1 MPNGGYFTFDSL
13 YVLWQK
19 SSLGISFSSSRHG
32 LPGGNSRLPGC
43 PYLCPQVTRA
53 QPVRRVAEL
62 RKACGREA
70 RVARQGY
77 TACVCKIRVYMARV
91 CIAQVYK
98 ARFLPHQDL
107 HHQRLHGP
115 DLLGTHVAT
124 PLIKLRPPDPEERH
138 RSASNKACR
147 RQEWGPPWG
156 AEGLDLSAPLGSQVL
171 PGPLSKETVSSSC
184 PGGAR
189 GPFHHLRDPP
199 PAFPFATSCFPVTGD
214 RREDKERSCAQ
225 RPRQAIPASVGD
237 NAGLF
242 TLPLLTSESR
252 GLQPHCC
259 GRGRARASWPRRL
272 GRDTLRTPL
281 RKELSAFI
289 INIQC

>member
-1 MPNGGYFTFDSL
+1 M
-13 YVLWQK
+13 
-19 SSLGISFSSSRHG
+19 
-32 LPGGNSRLPGC
+32 
-43 PYLCPQVTRA
+43 
-53 QPVRRVAEL
+53 
-62 RKACGREA
+62 
-70 RVARQGY
+70 
-77 TACVCKIRVYMARV
+77 
-91 CIAQVYK
+91 
-98 ARFLPHQDL
+98 PHQDL

>member
-13 YVLWQK
+13 YILWQK

-32 LPGGNSRLPGC
+32 LPDGNSRLPGC

-77 TACVCKIRVYMARV
+77 TACVCKIRVYVARV

-98 ARFLPHQDL
+98 ARFLPYQDL

-138 RSASNKACR
+138 CSASNKACR
-147 RQEWGPPWG
+147 RQEWGPRWG

-171 PGPLSKETVSSSC
+171 PGPLSRETVSSSC
-184 PGGAR
+184 PR
-189 GPFHHLRDPP
+189 GPMVHSIISGIHLLLFLSP
-199 PAFPFATSCFPVTGD
+199 PAASLSLGTGGKTRSGAVLSSPG
-214 RREDKERSCAQ
+214 RRS
-225 RPRQAIPASVGD
+225 
-237 NAGLF
+237 
-242 TLPLLTSESR
+242 LPLWVTMR
-252 GLQPHCC
+252 GCLPY
-259 GRGRARASWPRRL
+259 
-272 GRDTLRTPL
+272 
-281 RKELSAFI
+281 LS
-289 INIQC
+289 